1 MRIDHKAINPGAV
14 SLGSTDRVEADK
26 GTGKGSVAK
35 GSGGDSISLSSDA
48 QLLHSALKAAAE
60 SPATRADKVDE
71 ARRKL
76 AAGEIGKDAGR
87 LADRLIDDLL
97 ER

>member
-14 SLGSTDRVEADK
+14 SLGSTERTEAEK
-26 GTGKGSVAK
+26 RTGQGTAAK
-35 GSGGDSISLSSDA
+35 GSQGDSIQLSSDA
-48 QLLHSALKAAAE
+48 QLLHSALKAAADTPE
-60 SPATRADKVDE
+60 TRADKVEDV
-71 ARRKL
+71 RRKL
-76 AAGEIGKDAGR
+76 AAGEIGKDFGR